1 MRRVVV
7 LTTGGTI
14 ATRGAGLDRV
24 ARDSGED
31 LLGRVQLPAEVTVQ
45 IREVL
50 RLGSYAFATADM
62 RTVLTAVRAALTDPA
77 VDGVVV
83 THGTDTMEETSFLVD
98 LFLADGRPVVFTGAQ
113 RGADDPTSDGPTNL
127 RDAVTVAAAP
137 ASRGLGALI
146 VFDGGVFAAR
156 GTRKVH
162 TLASAAFGA
171 ADSGPL
177 GQVVEGRLH
186 LHARPVRPAPLDAGR
201 LDLDGV
207 RVDIVAV
214 YPGCD
219 PVFLEAA
226 VAAGARGVVLE
237 ATGAGNANPPVR
249 DAVRRL
255 TDDGVL
261 VLLSTRVHA
270 GPVVPL
276 YGNGGGRDLVE
287 AGALPTG
294 LLRASQAR
302 VLLLALL
309 GTGAGRAEV
318 QAALG
323 EAGTRSLAASEGT
336 PPR

>member
-14 ATRGAGLDRV
+14 ATRGAGTERV
-24 ARDSGED
+24 ARDSGQD

-50 RLGSYAFATADM
+50 RLGSYAFTTADM
-62 RTVLTAVRAALTDPA
+62 RTVLTAVREALTDPA

-137 ASRGLGALI
+137 ASRGCGALI
-146 VFDGGVFAAR
+146 VFDGGLFAAR
-156 GTRKVH
+156 GTRKVQ
-162 TLASAAFGA
+162 TLASVAFGNPGG
-171 ADSGPL
+171 GPL

-237 ATGAGNANPPVR
+237 ATGAGNANPP
-249 DAVRRL
+249 
-255 TDDGVL
+255 
-261 VLLSTRVHA
+261 
-270 GPVVPL
+270 
-276 YGNGGGRDLVE
+276 
-287 AGALPTG
+287 
-294 LLRASQAR
+294 
-302 VLLLALL
+302 
-309 GTGAGRAEV
+309 
-318 QAALG
+318 
-323 EAGTRSLAASEGT
+323 
-336 PPR
+336 